1 MVNITTFLED
11 ILEAKAKGRSTWD
24 RWFERLASF
33 CEKNFG
39 PDFQKNDKAFWEK
52 LTFH

>member
-11 ILEAKAKGRSTWD
+11 ILEAKAKGRSKWG

-39 PDFQKNDKAFWEK
+39 PDFQKNDKEFWEK
-52 LTFH
+52 LIFH